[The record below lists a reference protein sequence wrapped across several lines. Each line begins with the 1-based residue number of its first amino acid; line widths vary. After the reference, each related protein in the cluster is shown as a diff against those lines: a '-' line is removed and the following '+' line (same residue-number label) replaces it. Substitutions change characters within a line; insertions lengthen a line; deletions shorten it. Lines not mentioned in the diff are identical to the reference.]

1 MPKVHRGKSKAG
13 WNRRKRHSGI
23 YSITNKITGEIYLGR
38 SVDIMGRWN
47 THITQL
53 FAGTH
58 HNKNLLKDFEQH
70 NYRDYKFEIVELCS
84 KAQTRQ
90 RERELIR
97 EFKEK
102 GEKLFNSNEG
112 G

>member
-1 MPKVHRGKSKAG
+1 MPKVHRGKSKSG
-13 WNRRKRHSGI
+13 WNRRKRHAGI
-23 YSITNKITGEIYLGR
+23 YSITNKVTGWVYLGK

-47 THITQL
+47 THLTQL

-58 HNKNLLKDFEQH
+58 HNKKLQEDFQEH

-84 KAQTRQ
+84 KKELGQ
-90 RERELIR
+90 RERRTINDY
-97 EFKEK
+97 KEQ
-102 GEKLFNSNEG
+102 GHKLFNATKG